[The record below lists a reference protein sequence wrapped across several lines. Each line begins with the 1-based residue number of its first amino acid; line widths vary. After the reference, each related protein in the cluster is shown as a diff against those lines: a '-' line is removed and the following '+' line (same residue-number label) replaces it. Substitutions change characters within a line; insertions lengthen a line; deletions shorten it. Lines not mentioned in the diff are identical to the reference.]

1 MPRSQ
6 TMPLPPIEQLLPC
19 NNLLAAAVDRTLCEA
34 IPIGSGSPAR
44 LAEAMRYAVVS
55 GGKHFRA
62 MLTVAVADLVGGSH
76 AGAVRV
82 AAAIECVHAQSLVHD
97 DLPCMDDDDLR
108 RGRPSLHRAFDE
120 ATAVLAGD
128 ALLAL
133 AFEILGDEATHP
145 DCGVRIRLVSALA
158 RALGTQG
165 LAGGQM
171 MDLYPSSPPNADQVS
186 RCASLKTGALIRF
199 AVEAGAMLGECKPD
213 VLATLVQ
220 FAENLGRVFQI
231 RDDILD
237 RIGDERIVGKAVGK
251 DEAKGRPTT
260 VSLFG
265 LDGTRNEAFKLARQC
280 EDALDAFG
288 QDAGMLRDIT
298 RLAANRLN

>member
-1 MPRSQ
+1 MAV
-6 TMPLPPIEQLLPC
+6 PPIEQLLPR
-19 NNLLAAAVDRTLCEA
+19 NNLLATDIDRTLCEA
-34 IPIGSGSPAR
+34 IPIGAGSRAR

-55 GGKHFRA
+55 GGKRFRS
-62 MLTVAVADLVGGSH
+62 MLTVAVADLVGGSY
-76 AGAVRV
+76 GNAVRV

-97 DLPCMDDDDLR
+97 DLPCMDDDDFR
-108 RGRPSLHRAFDE
+108 RGKPSLHMAFDE

-133 AFEILGDEATHP
+133 AFEILSDPATHP
-145 DCGVRIRLVSALA
+145 DAAVRIKLVLALS
-158 RALGTQG
+158 RALGNQG

-171 MDLYPSSPPNADQVS
+171 MDLYPSSHPAAEEVAL
-186 RCASLKTGALIRF
+186 CASLKTGALIRF
-199 AVEAGAMLGECKPD
+199 SVEAGAMLGECKPAE
-213 VLATLVQ
+213 LSALVQ

-231 RDDILD
+231 RDDVLD

-251 DEAKGRPTT
+251 DQAKGRPTT

-265 LDGTRNEAFKLARQC
+265 LEGTRREASKLAREC

-288 QDAGMLRDIT
+288 QDAGMLRDMT